1 MKSCIVVTGFAR
13 TQPGYL
19 DFAYR
24 IKALTKQ
31 YTVTVI
37 SDHELTVPEMQIENV
52 EHVVLPC
59 SESTAGWLKYLW
71 LAARYIRTERPDVVV
86 LLHTMTAPLVYLL
99 NGIPHALY
107 WNEHALRVKGHGETS
122 FLRKWYR
129 EWKYQTLFI
138 NAARKADL
146 VMPIGEAHHEDLLH
160 HGCAAERLRLIY
172 MGVDDNFLGVAL
184 NGRQMDGMQSLELV
198 YTGSV
203 EKARGRDVM
212 LEGVAKVVRAG
223 VPARLTMVGASR
235 EEIDNCNDYARRLGI
250 QDEVRVLGRVRG
262 DQIPGH
268 LASADAG
275 ICIWEDRPWWRF
287 NPPTKLFEYMVA
299 GLPVLA
305 SNIRTHTQYVK
316 NWDNG
321 IIFEYDSD
329 SLAAAIGE
337 LWSRRTEIAALRQRA
352 FAGSSQYLWQTIE
365 PQFLQTVDS
374 LTGNSP

>member
-1 MKSCIVVTGFAR
+1 MKHCIVVTGFAR

-24 IKALTKQ
+24 IEALAKK
-31 YTVTVI
+31 YRVTVI
-37 SDHELTVPEMQIENV
+37 SDHELTVPEMQIEGV

-71 LAARYIRTERPDVVV
+71 LASRYIRAARPDVVV

-107 WNEHALRVKGHGETS
+107 WNEHALRVKGFGETS
-122 FLRKWYR
+122 LLRKWYR

-146 VMPIGEAHHEDLLH
+146 VMPIGEAHYEDLLQ
-160 HGCAAERLRLIY
+160 HGCAPEKVRLIY
-172 MGVDDNFLGVAL
+172 MGVDDKFVGAAL
-184 NGRQMDGMQSLELV
+184 RAQPRDESQPLELI

-212 LEGVAKVVRAG
+212 LEGIAKAIRKG
-223 VPARLTMVGASR
+223 IPARLTMVGASR
-235 EEIDNCNDYARRLGI
+235 EEIDYCNDYARRLGI
-250 QDEVRVLGRVRG
+250 HDAVRILGR
-262 DQIPGH
+262 IPGQEIPGY
-268 LASADAG
+268 LATADAG

-287 NPPTKLFEYMVA
+287 NPPTKLFEYLVA

-305 SNIRTHTQYVK
+305 SNIRTHTEYVR

-321 IIFEYDSD
+321 IIFNYDSD
-329 SLAAAIGE
+329 SLATAICE
-337 LWSRRTEIAALRQRA
+337 LWSRRNEIAALKQRA
-352 FAGSSQYLWQTIE
+352 FACSGKYLWQTIE
-365 PQFLQTVDS
+365 TPFLHAIDLLIES
-374 LTGNSP
+374 SP